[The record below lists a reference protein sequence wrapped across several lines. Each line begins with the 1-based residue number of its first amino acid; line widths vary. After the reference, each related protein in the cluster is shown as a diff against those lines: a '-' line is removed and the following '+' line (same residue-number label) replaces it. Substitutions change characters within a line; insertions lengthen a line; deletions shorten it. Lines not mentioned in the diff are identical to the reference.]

1 MIVLTRKPTG
11 LPVGISEHAGYRII
25 LFLAIAELSCIVR
38 KAFIASF
45 VPSPASTM
53 PFFFPRSLEP
63 SLRARHVRLV
73 EDADE
78 R

>member
-1 MIVLTRKPTG
+1 MAHTVEM
-11 LPVGISEHAGYRII
+11 V
-25 LFLAIAELSCIVR
+25 
-38 KAFIASF
+38 ASN
-45 VPSPASTM
+45 VTSTM
-53 PFFFPRSLEP
+53 PFSFPRSLEP